1 MSIYFFMSF
10 HESDQCYLISWL
22 LKFRILPNLTI
33 IYSVD
38 KPSTSL
44 PPYWPITWN
53 PFSTFPTIHLDFVES
68 FHPLRMIPNINF
80 YMGISL
86 LK

>member
-1 MSIYFFMSF
+1 MSF

-38 KPSTSL
+38 QPSTSL
-44 PPYWPITWN
+44 PPYCPTTWN
-53 PFSTFPTIHLDFVES
+53 PLSTFPTIHFDLVES
-68 FHPLRMIPNINF
+68 FHPLGMIPNITF
-80 YMGISL
+80 YMGVSV